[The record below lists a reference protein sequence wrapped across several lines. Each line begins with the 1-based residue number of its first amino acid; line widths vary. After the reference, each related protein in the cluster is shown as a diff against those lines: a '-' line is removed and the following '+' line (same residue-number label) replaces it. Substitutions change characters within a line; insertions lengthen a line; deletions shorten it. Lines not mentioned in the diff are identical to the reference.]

1 MGVQTSR
8 YRAVEHEHSSST
20 GTRRGSDRGGGERAC
35 ETGEGGVGL
44 RLERLPSMPASMSH
58 YKGLA
63 GSVLPRVRGRRM
75 EGDLVEVR
83 RNIAIPGVYVGV

>member
-1 MGVQTSR
+1 
-8 YRAVEHEHSSST
+8 
-20 GTRRGSDRGGGERAC
+20 
-35 ETGEGGVGL
+35 
-44 RLERLPSMPASMSH
+44 MSH

-83 RNIAIPGVYVGV
+83 RILAIPGVDVGV